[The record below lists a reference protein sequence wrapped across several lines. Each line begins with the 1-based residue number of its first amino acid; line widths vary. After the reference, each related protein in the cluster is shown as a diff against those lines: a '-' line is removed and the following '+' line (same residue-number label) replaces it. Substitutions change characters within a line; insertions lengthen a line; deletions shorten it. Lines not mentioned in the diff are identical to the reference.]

1 MRRLT
6 HPAGVAAFLLLLAIT
21 ATAYF
26 TVMRF
31 AAEMSAQ
38 DARYRFARWEA
49 GKVKPQPEDVA
60 AAIAGLRAALA
71 YEPGNPNLHSDLG
84 RIEYWRVRAGSLV
97 DAESRAVRQVAL
109 DGFRQAALL
118 HPTSGHT
125 WTNIALTRYMLGNV
139 DIEFTHA
146 LEQTLRWAP
155 WQPQLQLNA
164 IQLGLATWQILDEPR
179 QRLVAEAIR
188 RQAEWKMVD
197 QKPALIRLL
206 LSYGRLELGC
216 PWAGKALACPGS

>member
-6 HPAGVAAFLLLLAIT
+6 GPAGVAAFLLLLAIT

-49 GKVKPQPEDVA
+49 GKAKPQDGEVA
-60 AAIAGLRAALA
+60 AAIVGLRAALA
-71 YEPGNPNLHSDLG
+71 YESGNPKLYSDLG
-84 RIEYWRVRAGSLV
+84 RINFWRVRSGSLV
-97 DAESRAVRQVAL
+97 DPESRAAREAAL
-109 DGFRQAALL
+109 ESFRQAALL
-118 HPTSGHT
+118 HPTSGHP
-125 WTNIALTRYMLGNV
+125 WASIALTRYMLGQV

-155 WQPQLQLNA
+155 WQPQLQLSA
-164 IQLGLATWQILDEPR
+164 IQLGLATWQILDEPS

>member
-6 HPAGVAAFLLLLAIT
+6 GPAGVAAFLLLLAIT

-49 GKVKPQPEDVA
+49 GKAKPQNGEVA
-60 AAIAGLRAALA
+60 AAIVGLRAALA
-71 YEPGNPNLHSDLG
+71 YESGNPKLYSDLG
-84 RIEYWRVRAGSLV
+84 RIHFWRVRSGSLV
-97 DAESRAVRQVAL
+97 DPESRAAREAAL
-109 DGFRQAALL
+109 ESFRQAALL
-118 HPTSGHT
+118 HPASGHT
-125 WTNIALTRYMLGNV
+125 WASIALTRYMLGQV

-155 WQPQLQLNA
+155 WQPQLQLSA
-164 IQLGLATWQILDEPR
+164 IQLGLATWQILDEPS

>member
-6 HPAGVAAFLLLLAIT
+6 GPAGVAAFLLLVAIT
-21 ATAYF
+21 ATSYF

-71 YEPGNPNLHSDLG
+71 YEPGNPNLNSDLG

-97 DAESRAVRQVAL
+97 DAQSRSGRE
-109 DGFRQAALL
+109 AAQQSL
-118 HPTSGHT
+118 
-125 WTNIALTRYMLGNV
+125 
-139 DIEFTHA
+139 
-146 LEQTLRWAP
+146 
-155 WQPQLQLNA
+155 
-164 IQLGLATWQILDEPR
+164 EPR
-179 QRLVAEAIR
+179 NRSCHSCQTAQVEFWRG
-188 RQAEWKMVD
+188 
-197 QKPALIRLL
+197 
-206 LSYGRLELGC
+206 S
-216 PWAGKALACPGS
+216 PGASRDCGAVPSR